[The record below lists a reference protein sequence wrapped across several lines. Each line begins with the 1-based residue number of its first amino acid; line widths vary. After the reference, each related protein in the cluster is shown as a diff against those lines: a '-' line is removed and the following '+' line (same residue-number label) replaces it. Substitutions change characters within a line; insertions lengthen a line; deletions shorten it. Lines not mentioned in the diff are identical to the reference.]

1 MCKTGLLPERL
12 ADKLPS
18 KPRHVGAEYKH
29 SGCTQG
35 RALMMLCLLSDPG
48 AGWQVVRP
56 GLCRGTVAAP
66 HSPIFTRKL
75 GTQVKHSSMF
85 NSMFANSMLAPD
97 RALMQRSHLD
107 SESKRPPFDALNLGA
122 LKSLLLTVLISL
134 SLASVGVSSAQAENE
149 LSALATSKST
159 SELVDTK
166 CLVNQCK
173 MATTSCAESGDCTKG
188 LLCIAKC
195 LGDAKCE
202 VGCFARYENQD
213 LDNLLQCTI
222 EKEKCIKISIMEPGA
237 DGPLDAPLPPKP
249 LVPVTQA
256 EMSGDWYKVMGW
268 NPNYDCFDCQRN
280 SFSKNAVSKVG
291 SSNIGSNG
299 MSMEVEFS
307 MPRER
312 LDQQPQTYR
321 STVLETLRFDK
332 TPSSRRTAHTEGQMF
347 GVSFWENWY
356 VIGKETGS
364 EPEFRFI
371 YYTGK
376 TQLNRYEGAFVY
388 SRQPELPRDAL
399 PSIYRIARE
408 AGIEPTGM
416 CCIDNKCFREAE
428 AAKASSPPPFVSV
441 AVASTL
447 PGEEAPKRTTILESN
462 LAPLRRLEVDVR
474 EYLEDPHPPAEMLF
488 RKQRKMSELLQFDGN
503 GYRVPTSQ
511 Q

>member
-1 MCKTGLLPERL
+1 MSVVILKNCFAMHG
-12 ADKLPS
+12 AS
-18 KPRHVGAEYKH
+18 KNISSSGAQVY
-29 SGCTQG
+29 TQAK
-35 RALMMLCLLSDPG
+35 ALMMLFQLSDPIV
-48 AGWQVVRP
+48 GWQFASRNTI
-56 GLCRGTVAAP
+56 GTVTEP
-66 HSPIFTRKL
+66 HSPIFRRKIERP
-75 GTQVKHSSMF
+75 VKD
-85 NSMFANSMLAPD
+85 NSMCNRMHTSSMLAPD
-97 RALMQRSHLD
+97 YAPMQRSHIC
-107 SESKRPPFDALNLGA
+107 SNCERPQFDIFNLGA
-122 LKSLLLTVLISL
+122 LKSLLLTMLMSL
-134 SLASVGVSSAQAENE
+134 SLAAVGVSSAQAENE
-149 LSALATSKST
+149 LSALASSKST
-159 SELVDTK
+159 SELVDTT
-166 CLVNQCK
+166 CFMNQCK
-173 MATTSCAESGDCTKG
+173 QATTSCVENSDCTKG

-202 VGCFARYENQD
+202 VGCFARYENDD

-222 EKEKCIKISIMEPGA
+222 EKEKCIKIGIVEPGA

-256 EMSGDWYKVMGW
+256 EMSGNWYKVMGW

-280 SFSKNAVSKVG
+280 SFSNKLVSNVG
-291 SSNIGSNG
+291 STSTGSDE

-307 MPRER
+307 MQRER
-312 LDQQPQTYR
+312 LQQQQAQTYR
-321 STVLETLRFDK
+321 STVQEALQFDNAL
-332 TPSSRRTAHTEGQMF
+332 SSHRTAHTEGQMF

-416 CCIDNKCFREAE
+416 CCIDNTCFREAQE
-428 AAKASSPPPFVSV
+428 AKANPPPQFVSV
-441 AVASTL
+441 AVAAARPL
-447 PGEEAPKRTTILESN
+447 EGAAITIERN
-462 LAPLRRLEVDVR
+462 LAPFRRLSVDVR
-474 EYLEDPHPPAEMLF
+474 EYLEDPRPAAEKIF
-488 RKQRKMSELLQFDGN
+488 EKQRKMSEVLQYDEN
-503 GYRVPTSQ
+503 GYRVLTSQ